1 MKAKTI
7 MQIFLLTMASHV
19 WAVMDY
25 GDLDTQR
32 FHQKWEQVESSFD
45 GVWDTVDVSEFGVSP
60 NEKTGVAHKF
70 QDLLDGHTNKTV
82 FFFPEGDYYF
92 ESNIRILIDRIRNDH
107 VIIKG
112 SGPSKTKFYFTGDL
126 EYFTGLIVVEDKAS
140 FGDRNNPVQL
150 AIAPKAGDSEII
162 LESANNK
169 LIPGRIICV
178 KQDNDTLLMFPE
190 ADKDRAWYQKWL
202 KGEADWGEESM
213 GQFAKVKSVH
223 GTKVVLEDPL
233 GIDFSL
239 HNNPRVSIYDS
250 FGNEVGVE
258 DLYIEHVIPSS
269 KYVPG
274 GTNDVFGIV
283 FRFVENAYVKNV
295 HSVNAARGH
304 VMVEYT
310 YNVSI
315 VNNKFQ
321 GAKNYGVGGAG
332 YGVAVQNRSSKTYI
346 ANNLF
351 DHLRHSVVLKE
362 GANHSVIA
370 YNVSKNWAVLDNEVV
385 DENGQ
390 KILAEADMSV
400 HGFYSH
406 NNLFEGNLCHNI
418 FMADYWG
425 PTGPGTVA
433 FRNRTYGTD
442 TLSGIWVDD
451 FSHHESI
458 IGNELPNKSKL
469 VVTGGS
475 KDVLVEGNL
484 IGESVHWTSLSNS
497 TKLPASLYLDNI
509 PEFWVSSLPWP
520 AFGPD
525 VIPVDQTIRLP
536 VQVFNESVLRI
547 TKPSNWRNQRT
558 IQDLKNK
565 HFNLIGRRL
574 FLGDD

>member
-1 MKAKTI
+1 
-7 MQIFLLTMASHV
+7 MATQAI
-19 WAVMDY
+19 AVLNY
-25 GDLDTQR
+25 GDLDSRR
-32 FHQKWEQVESSFD
+32 FPQKWGEVDASFN
-45 GVWDTVDVSEFGVSP
+45 GVWDTVDVNQFGVTPDVKS
-60 NEKTGVAHKF
+60 GVAQRF
-70 QDLLDGHTNKTV
+70 QKILDDHSKRTV

-140 FGDRNNPVQL
+140 FGDRNNPVKL
-150 AIAPKAGDSEII
+150 AVAPKAGDTEII
-162 LESANNK
+162 LSATNNK

-190 ADKDRAWYQKWL
+190 GDKDRAWYQKWL
-202 KGEADWGEESM
+202 NGEADWGEESM
-213 GQFAKVKSVH
+213 GQFAKVKSVN

-239 HNNPRVSIYDS
+239 SHNPRISIYDS

-269 KYVPG
+269 KYLPG
-274 GTNDVFGIV
+274 GANDVFGIV

-315 VNNKFQ
+315 VNNKFH

-346 ANNLF
+346 ANNVF

-362 GANHSVIA
+362 GANHTVIA
-370 YNVSKNWAVLDNEVV
+370 YNVSQNWAILDENVV

-433 FRNRTYGTD
+433 FRNRTYGSD

-451 FSHHESI
+451 FSHHESV
-458 IGNELPNKSKL
+458 IGNELPKMSKL
-469 VVTGGS
+469 IVTGGS
-475 KDVLVEGNL
+475 NDVMVEGNL
-484 IGESVHWTSLSNS
+484 IGESVYWTSLPSS
-497 TKLPASLYLDNI
+497 TKLPASLYLDEK
-509 PEFWVSSLPWP
+509 PKFWVSSLPWP
-520 AFGPD
+520 AYGPD
-525 VIPVDQTIRLP
+525 VVPLDHNIRLP
-536 VQVFNESVLRI
+536 AQELNDSVMSI
-547 TKPSNWRNQRT
+547 SKPSKWQNKLRHTIKRNRF
-558 IQDLKNK
+558 D
-565 HFNLIGRRL
+565 LIGRRQIMV
-574 FLGDD
+574 D